1 MAKSSKAKK
10 LAKRR
15 EAVEKAARSGP
26 TPETAAKLKPD
37 PFNELVRRH
46 ILDGAQKR
54 AGLEIRAVFLAV
66 TSGVGCKSIEMG
78 GVRGGSG
85 EMSKEMADAHHER
98 YLPWCERWG
107 RSVADVI
114 DLVVDAIVP
123 SSLALAIS
131 THGAEAQRET
141 ADDQSRALAAGIV
154 GRMLADYA
162 RRQRNATGK
171 RERAA

>member
-1 MAKSSKAKK
+1 MAKNTKARK

-15 EAVEKAARSGP
+15 EAVERAARSGP

-54 AGLEIRAVFLAV
+54 AGLEIRAVFLAT
-66 TSGVGCKSIEMG
+66 TSGVGCKSIQIG

-85 EMSKEMADAHHER
+85 EMPEPLARAHAER
-98 YLPWCERWG
+98 YKPWCERWG
-107 RSVADVI
+107 RNVADVI

-123 SSLALAIS
+123 PSLALAIS
-131 THGAEAQRET
+131 TYGEVAQRAD
-141 ADDQSRALAAGIV
+141 ADDQSRALAAGLV

-171 RERAA
+171 RARAA

>member
-1 MAKSSKAKK
+1 MPKPICVPC
-10 LAKRR
+10 KRFMR
-15 EAVEKAARSGP
+15 PLNNGVVVLEQ
-26 TPETAAKLKPD
+26 KPD
-37 PFNELVRRH
+37 GN
-46 ILDGAQKR
+46 GAPP
-54 AGLEIRAVFLAV
+54 GLEAPERWSPYLMWNADSHQCKGCGAVVV
-66 TSGVGCKSIEMG
+66 TGFGQAPHAEHYK
-78 GVRGGSG
+78 
-85 EMSKEMADAHHER
+85 
-98 YLPWCERWG
+98 PWCERWG

-123 SSLALAIS
+123 PSLALAIS

-141 ADDQSRALAAGIV
+141 ADDQSRALAAGLV